1 MNKQDEQGPAAVRPA
16 ATRRRA
22 SVLFPEPHRHVPGER
37 WLRTVLRTLHIA
49 SMAVLL
55 GGHVFDV
62 PAERLHTALA
72 CTLLSGGLIVL
83 LEIYGSL
90 NWLFE
95 VRGLVTVAKVGLVC
109 AVAVFWEQRV
119 WLLMAALALG
129 SLSSHA
135 TAEVRHYS
143 IRTGRI
149 GPRKRG

>member
-1 MNKQDEQGPAAVRPA
+1 MSEHGRRPDTSEGSRSQGQG
-16 ATRRRA
+16 
-22 SVLFPEPHRHVPGER
+22 SLFFPVPDRHVPGER

-55 GGHVFDV
+55 GGHVFEV
-62 PAERLHTALA
+62 PADQLYTALA
-72 CTLLSGGLIVL
+72 CTLISGGLIVL

-95 VRGLVTVAKVGLVC
+95 VRGLVTVVKVGLVC
-109 AVAVFWEQRV
+109 AVALFWEQRV

-143 IRTGRI
+143 LRTGRI
-149 GPRKRG
+149 GKRKSG